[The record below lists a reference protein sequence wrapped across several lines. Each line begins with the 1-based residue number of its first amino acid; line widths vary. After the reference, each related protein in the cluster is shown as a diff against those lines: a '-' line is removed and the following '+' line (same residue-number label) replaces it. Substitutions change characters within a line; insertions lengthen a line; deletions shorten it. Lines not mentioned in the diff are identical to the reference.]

1 MASEISIKRVYEPAS
16 PSDGTRILV
25 DRLWPRGLSK
35 EKAHYDLWLKDVAPS
50 TELRT
55 AFHHDGVPFDEFARA
70 YAAELAGNQDAL
82 DALRQ
87 SIAGYD
93 VVTLLFS
100 SQDADHTHAGL
111 LRDALAA

>member
-1 MASEISIKRVYEPAS
+1 M
-16 PSDGTRILV
+16 
-25 DRLWPRGLSK
+25 
-35 EKAHYDLWLKDVAPS
+35 
-50 TELRT
+50 
-55 AFHHDGVPFDEFARA
+55 PFDEFARA

-87 SIAGYD
+87 SIAGHD

>member
-1 MASEISIKRVYEPAS
+1 MEIRIKRVYAEAEA
-16 PSDGTRILV
+16 SDGFRVLV
-25 DRLWPRGLSK
+25 DRLWPRGIAK
-35 EKAHYDLWLKDVAPS
+35 EKADLSLWLKEIAPS

-55 AFHHDGVPFDEFARA
+55 AFHHDGMPFDEFARA
-70 YAAELAGNQDAL
+70 YTAELAEHQDAL

-87 SIAGYD
+87 SIAGHD